1 MFQAEVLFPL
11 GIFLLSL
18 LVLFVYFHQLCFF
31 VISLYTA
38 RYLLHPKRPTT
49 LVEAPGVSVVKPLM
63 GVDGCLR
70 ENLLSHFTMN
80 YPRFELLFC
89 VQNENDPVIQ
99 LLQSLCEEYPH
110 VNARLFI
117 GGKDGVVNPMV
128 HNMAPAYESANHD
141 LVWVSTSRVK
151 ASTEVIWDFVDKASD
166 PSVAIVHQ
174 LPFFSDHPGFVA
186 AIEKVTFGCYMA
198 RSYMALNQLGV
209 TCFTGMSYV
218 VRKSMLDEV
227 GGLAYFG
234 KYLAEDY
241 FLSSALC
248 QKGYRI
254 VISSYPVM
262 QNVSDSTLVSY
273 IRRMVRW
280 LRLRLN
286 MLPLVSG
293 VLEPMSESITLGLLF
308 SLTMDY
314 LFDIKFAYLLIIH
327 FTIWITLDYALLCL
341 VQNSKLPFSFPTF
354 LLAWITREL
363 LVYVV
368 FIKAL
373 SNPWCIKWGD
383 HYYRVHF
390 GGLTQRLPSS
400 SSNSTALS
408 SPSSS
413 SYTKTTPSLDNACFK
428 YYASLKNIKKLFKNR
443 LPLDMNDKHATQSLL
458 NSFYSEFQ
466 EENKITSGEGEEQVV
481 LHNLHNSHQSVQQS
495 TSVIINSRGYTPSS
509 QMAGTQYVNNNTNN
523 NNNSNNNYSVSISP
537 RNIIAN
543 INRINKEENNFDN
556 INNYYTIDSSKSSAN
571 KKIIEMNNNN
581 KHFGNDIHMTTPT
594 HNKNNSGCINGFVN
608 TLSNGF

>member
-1 MFQAEVLFPL
+1 MFQAEVLLPL

-49 LVEAPGVSVVKPLM
+49 LLEAPGVSVVKPLM

-128 HNMAPAYESANHD
+128 HNMAPAYEAANHD

-209 TCFTGMSYV
+209 TCFT
-218 VRKSMLDEV
+218 V

-293 VLEPMSESITLGLLF
+293 VLEPLSESITLGLLF

-314 LFDIKFAYLLIIH
+314 LFDIKFVYLMIIH

-400 SSNSTALS
+400 NSTAS
-408 SPSSS
+408 TS
-413 SYTKTTPSLDNACFK
+413 SYTKTTSSLDNACFK
-428 YYASLKNIKKLFKNR
+428 YASLKNIKKLFKSR
-443 LPLDMNDKHATQSLL
+443 LPLDTSDKHGTRSLL

-466 EENKITSGEGEEQVV
+466 EENKITSGEEQV
-481 LHNLHNSHQSVQQS
+481 LHNSHNPHQSVQQS
-495 TSVIINSRGYTPSS
+495 TSVIINSRGYTPSN
-509 QMAGTQYVNNNTNN
+509 QMGVTQCVNNNTNSNNN
-523 NNNSNNNYSVSISP
+523 NNNSNNNYSVNISP
-537 RNIIAN
+537 RNIISN
-543 INRINKEENNFDN
+543 INKINKEENNV
-556 INNYYTIDSSKSSAN
+556 
-571 KKIIEMNNNN
+571 NNNN
-581 KHFGNDIHMTTPT
+581 NIIPLTIQEVQQIRK
-594 HNKNNSGCINGFVN
+594 
-608 TLSNGF
+608 LLR